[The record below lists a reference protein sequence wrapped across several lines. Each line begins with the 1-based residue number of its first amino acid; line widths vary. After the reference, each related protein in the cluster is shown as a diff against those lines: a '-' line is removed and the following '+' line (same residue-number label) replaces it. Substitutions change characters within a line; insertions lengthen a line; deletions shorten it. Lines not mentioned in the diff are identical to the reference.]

1 MCEQAGTFC
10 NQRLA
15 MSDTGAFQGEEV
27 EVWSCLNDCSN
38 EASLTL
44 SIEQETQYFE
54 FSSSKSDLNANFVH
68 FQSFDIQVFVPAPP
82 FDSMRTLKIEIF

>member
-1 MCEQAGTFC
+1 
-10 NQRLA
+10 

-27 EVWSCLNDCSN
+27 EVWSCLNDCSS

-68 FQSFDIQVFVPAPP
+68 FQSFDIQVSSPLSSA
-82 FDSMRTLKIEIF
+82 I